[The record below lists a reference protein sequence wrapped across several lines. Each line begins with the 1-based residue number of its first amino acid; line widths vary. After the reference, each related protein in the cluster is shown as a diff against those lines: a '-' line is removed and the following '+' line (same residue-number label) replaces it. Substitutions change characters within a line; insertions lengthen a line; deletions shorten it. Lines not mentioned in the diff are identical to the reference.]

1 MNKLIV
7 LFSFLILGSSLSS
20 QDYER
25 YVHLLDTTVYS
36 TNLGYEK
43 SLTITVPFEW
53 QKGMEKS
60 YPVVVIFDRQNPRSH
75 QYILNTI
82 DYLTSNEQMPSC
94 VIVGIESEQYID
106 IDGEEVYPR
115 YLETLLEGQ
124 SEHTLGMENE
134 NFLFNEILPLM
145 EGQFQAS
152 KFRTLIGH
160 SRYGYFTTYLFA
172 KRHNDLNAVVS
183 LSPFMLEKGVNL
195 VDTMEQIFAHSAKH
209 TKYYRYG
216 IGNDYPEDFMEMDS
230 MLLAKD
236 HATFDIKGV
245 LFPGADHNATP
256 GLTIAP
262 ALYDIFEFWVR
273 QQQSFFE
280 IDIEDFDPEN
290 STVEAH
296 YGQKLPNSLGVLN
309 GMGWQYF
316 NEYHFE
322 KAIKTWNIFAQE
334 YPNFSEVYLY
344 IADAQKRMEV
354 DCSESLNQFQKSFK
368 HSEIY
373 TKEERKELE
382 EEYDTLAK

>member
-1 MNKLIV
+1 
-7 LFSFLILGSSLSS
+7 
-20 QDYER
+20 
-25 YVHLLDTTVYS
+25 
-36 TNLGYEK
+36 
-43 SLTITVPFEW
+43 
-53 QKGMEKS
+53 
-60 YPVVVIFDRQNPRSH
+60 
-75 QYILNTI
+75 
-82 DYLTSNEQMPSC
+82 
-94 VIVGIESEQYID
+94 
-106 IDGEEVYPR
+106 
-115 YLETLLEGQ
+115 
-124 SEHTLGMENE
+124 
-134 NFLFNEILPLM
+134 
-145 EGQFQAS
+145 
-152 KFRTLIGH
+152 
-160 SRYGYFTTYLFA
+160 
-172 KRHNDLNAVVS
+172 
-183 LSPFMLEKGVNL
+183 
-195 VDTMEQIFAHSAKH
+195 MEQIFAHSAKH

-290 STVEAH
+290 SAVEAH